1 MELALGL
8 IETKGLI
15 GAIEAADAMLKAA
28 NVKLTK
34 KEKITA
40 AMVTIEVVGEV
51 AAVRAAVDAGAAAAQ
66 RVGQLI
72 SVHVI
77 PRPDDQL
84 EPFITESIV
93 KPSTSK
99 KEKKQKDVGMESLFD
114 IKEEYE
120 EQIET
125 VSFDY
130 NEFPEDSLEENANT
144 VDIEEAIA
152 EVVTE
157 EEKSKLEQDL
167 FNSDKEIIVEQQDTV
182 KEESELKNEISN
194 EQTPFTDLDKQEL
207 PQEKNSSVDDET
219 KEMNKDSDLSE
230 EKENIEDLIEKIV
243 PTESDAKILQSD
255 YQNLN
260 VHKLRIL
267 ARQLSDFPV
276 KGRKLASASRT
287 ILIYCLDQLKKKIIW
302 LN

>member
-287 ILIYCLDQLKKKIIW
+287 ILIYCLDQLKKKII
-302 LN
+302 